1 MKIVALT
8 EAKNTFS
15 SLVEAAQHEP
25 IIVTK
30 NGKTAVVMIHPKDD
44 EEMTRIVLEH
54 SRSLSEVLEASRKQA
69 RTGKLIDIDAAFE
82 MAKEK

>member
-15 SLVEAAQHEP
+15 SLVEAALHEP

-30 NGKTAVVMIHPKDD
+30 NGKAAVVMIHPRNDD
-44 EEMTRIVLEH
+44 ELTRIVLEH
-54 SRSLSEVLEASRKQA
+54 SRSLSEVLKASRKQA
-69 RTGKLIDIDAAFE
+69 RTGKLIDLETAFE
-82 MAKEK
+82 MVKEK

>member
-25 IIVTK
+25 IIVTE

-69 RTGKLIDIDAAFE
+69 RAGKLIDIDTAFE